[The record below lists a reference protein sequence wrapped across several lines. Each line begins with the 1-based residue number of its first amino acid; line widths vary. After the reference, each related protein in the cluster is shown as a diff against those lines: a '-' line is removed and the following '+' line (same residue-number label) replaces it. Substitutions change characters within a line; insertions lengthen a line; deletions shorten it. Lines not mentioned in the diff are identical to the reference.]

1 MLNNKFRFGKMN
13 IAIEDVIKYND
24 NPISVN
30 SL

>member
-13 IAIEDVIKYND
+13 IVIEDVIKYND